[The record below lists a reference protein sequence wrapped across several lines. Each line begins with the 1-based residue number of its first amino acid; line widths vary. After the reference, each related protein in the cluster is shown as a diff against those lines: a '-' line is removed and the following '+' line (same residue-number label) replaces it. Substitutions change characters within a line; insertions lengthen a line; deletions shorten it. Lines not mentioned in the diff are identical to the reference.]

1 MTDDIHENDQFEGR
15 PAGWA
20 EAMQAKQ
27 QIEENIFWT
36 AESPDRP
43 AAKNASNIDRE
54 KR

>member
-1 MTDDIHENDQFEGR
+1 MTDEILENDHFEGR
-15 PAGWA
+15 PA

-43 AAKNASNIDRE
+43 AGKNASNIDGE